1 MSPGLLFV
9 NLLTTTARLL
19 ARTRPMF
26 GKPKNPE
33 SHRYYLLPGQGRG
46 ARLKRKRHLIA
57 ALVVGL
63 VFSGLLAGLMWLINR
78 R

>member
-1 MSPGLLFV
+1 
-9 NLLTTTARLL
+9 
-19 ARTRPMF
+19 MF

-46 ARLKRKRHLIA
+46 ARLKHRKELFA

-63 VFSGLLAGLMWLINR
+63 IFSGLLAGIMYFINR